1 MSRSGT
7 TTGPLSGGVTFCLAV
22 LLCAAALTGVSKAD
36 RKYLTRAEMLRMVPC
51 RFDGVSFMPE
61 GKISGEIRTNG
72 VIEITLKPRYFFAVL
87 HLRGKWW
94 LTENDMVCRRYGS
107 RRKRCRF
114 VSKDGSTFT
123 FHNSAGRPV
132 SRITCR

>member
-1 MSRSGT
+1 MSRSRT
-7 TTGPLSGGVTFCLAV
+7 AKSPLRGGAIFCLAV
-22 LLCAAALTGVSKAD
+22 LLCATALTGVSKAD
-36 RKYLTRAEMLRMVPC
+36 RRYLTRAEMLRMVPC
-51 RFDGVSFMPE
+51 RFDGVSFAPE
-61 GKISGEIRTNG
+61 GKISGEIRNNG

-87 HLRGKWW
+87 HFRGKWW
-94 LTENDMVCRRYGS
+94 LTENDMVCRQYGS

-114 VSKDGSTFT
+114 VSKNGSTFT